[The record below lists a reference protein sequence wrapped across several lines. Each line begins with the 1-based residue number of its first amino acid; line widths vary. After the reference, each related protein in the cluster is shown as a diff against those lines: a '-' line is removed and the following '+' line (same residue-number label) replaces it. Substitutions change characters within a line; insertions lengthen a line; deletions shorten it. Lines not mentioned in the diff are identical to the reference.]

1 MACRYLTESTC
12 ASGVRKQKLI
22 HGDIV
27 NIQKPEHETSTQS
40 KKRLRKVAAATIVGS
55 MLEWYDFYLY
65 ATMASIVFSKIFFDV
80 SEPATASLQA
90 FATFAIGF
98 VARPIGGLFFGYF
111 GDRYGRKRMLFVT
124 FCMMGLCTTAIG
136 LLPSYAVIG
145 VWSPLCLVLI
155 RIVQGLGAGAELAGA
170 AVTSYE
176 HAAENKKGRQGAW
189 PALGLNLGLLLSS
202 LTVYLLT
209 VNGEQF
215 LLAGGWRIPFLLSFF
230 LVLIGLWVRRSLP
243 ETPAY
248 QHAGETH
255 RHKRPF
261 RELWNT
267 NVKGLAVVFFVAV
280 GYNALSYIFKT
291 FSLAYLTQF
300 KGISASVTSLSV
312 TLASLVAIFSVPLFG
327 YLCDRFSSKKV
338 LIAGGVLSG
347 LFAYPFMHLLA
358 TGDNVHIYLALI
370 IGTGVLAP
378 MMFAPQGSFLS
389 RQFTVQSRST
399 GVGSAREI
407 GTALAGGIAP
417 LWALSLVARSAVH
430 DTNGVALILACAGI
444 LVAFAAFFDQG
455 YRFNR
460 YKN

>member
-1 MACRYLTESTC
+1 M
-12 ASGVRKQKLI
+12 
-22 HGDIV
+22 
-27 NIQKPEHETSTQS
+27 NIQKNEQETPTQS
-40 KKRLRKVAAATIVGS
+40 KRRLRKVAAATIVGS

-65 ATMASIVFSKIFFDV
+65 ATMASIVFSKIFFNAAD
-80 SEPATASLQA
+80 PTTASLQA

-136 LLPSYAVIG
+136 LLPSYATAG
-145 VWSPLCLVLI
+145 VWSPLCLVII

-176 HAAENKKGRQGAW
+176 HAADNKKGRQGAW

-215 LLAGGWRIPFLLSFF
+215 MLAGGWRIPFLLSFL
-230 LVLIGLWVRRSLP
+230 LVIVGLWVRRSLP
-243 ETPAY
+243 ETPEY
-248 QHAGETH
+248 QQFEEHH
-255 RHKRPF
+255 QHKRPF
-261 RELWNT
+261 RELWKTNT
-267 NVKGLAVVFFVAV
+267 KGLAVVFFVAI

-300 KGISASVTSLSV
+300 KGVSASVTSLSV

-338 LIAGGVLSG
+338 LIVGGVLSA
-347 LFAYPFMHLLA
+347 LFAYPFMQLLG
-358 TGDNVHIYLALI
+358 TGHSVPIYVALI
-370 IGTGVLAP
+370 IGTGLLAP

-389 RQFTVQSRST
+389 RQFAVQSRST

-407 GTALAGGIAP
+407 GTAIAGGIAP
-417 LWALSLVARSAVH
+417 LWALSMVARSASH
-430 DTNGVALILACAGI
+430 DTKGVALILTCSGI
-444 LVAFAAFFDQG
+444 LVAFAACFDQG

-460 YKN
+460 HKN